1 MERKRQSKR
10 QRKLRKLKRIRILSM
25 IIILGGLLS
34 ILALKLYVEASDGSE
49 IIIFKYDKEAS
60 GATAYGEPSYDES
73 LYQIVENS
81 EGSPT
86 VKDVRLDTDVE
97 SKLALLAAEDEEIA
111 QIYADKNSYPEEL
124 LTALANNPELKEFV
138 KGYLSSD
145 STVKAGLNEAELF
158 QDFPLLLQ
166 WDSRWGYAPYGKTNI
181 GISGCGPTCMA
192 MVIFSL
198 TRDASATPD
207 ALAAYSMK
215 NGYYS
220 QGSGTAWLFMTD
232 AAKAYGLNAKELG
245 LDEESM
251 KSYLDLGRPIICA
264 MRPGDFTT
272 VGHFIVIYGYDKDGF
287 LINDPNSRERSGR
300 HWDFDT
306 LQYQIKNL
314 WGYYI

>member
-1 MERKRQSKR
+1 MKRKRQRKR
-10 QRKLRKLKRIRILSM
+10 QRKLKCIRILSM

-34 ILALKLYVEASDGSE
+34 ILTLKLYVKASDGSE
-49 IIIFKYDKEAS
+49 IVIFKYDKEVS
-60 GATAYGEPSYDES
+60 EATAYGEPVYDES
-73 LYQIVENS
+73 LYQIVESS
-81 EGSPT
+81 EGSPI

-97 SKLALLAAEDEEIA
+97 SKLSLLAAEDEEIA
-111 QIYADKNSYPEEL
+111 QIYADKNNYPEEL

-138 KGYLSSD
+138 KGYLASD
-145 STVKAGLNEAELF
+145 GTAMAGLNEEELS

-166 WDSRWGYAPYGKTNI
+166 WDSRWGYVPYGKTNI

-198 TRDASATPD
+198 TRDATATPD
-207 ALAAYSMK
+207 ALASYSMK

-220 QGSGTAWLFMTD
+220 QGAGTSWLFMTD

-251 KSYLDLGRPIICA
+251 KNYLDSGRPIICA

-272 VGHFIVIYGYDKDGF
+272 MGHFIMIYGYDKDGF
-287 LINDPNSRERSGR
+287 LINDPNSRERSSR

-306 LQYQIKNL
+306 LHYQIKNL